1 MTETPEKPK
10 LSHGGARFNAGAKKS
25 KPATVAMRVDARLV
39 ELIETLKTGLKVGAL
54 DPYDI
59 GRISGDFEKRN
70 NDYCF
75 NYNGTALSGKT
86 SEDYAAEYKKR
97 MNGAIDKHGAKLKGG
112 MTLFSLLQK
121 CIKDAAPL
129 IKNGVF
135 KEREIITKFLA
146 AHDLESVEEI
156 RTFDEW
162 RGSRRA

>member
-25 KPATVAMRVDARLV
+25 KPATVAIRVDARLV
-39 ELIETLKTGLKVGAL
+39 ELIDQLKMGIQSGAIEDYKVNLLA
-54 DPYDI
+54 
-59 GRISGDFEKRN
+59 REFQKRN
-70 NDYCF
+70 LDYLMD
-75 NYNGTALSGKT
+75 YDGTALSGKT

-112 MTLFSLLQK
+112 MTLFNLLQK

-162 RGSRRA
+162 RGSRRV